1 MMAELGIDAG
11 LPQRILHVLT
21 ANQHRDGLTT
31 AEIRQALGLDERYNR
46 KINPKIYK
54 AIGVL
59 MGRGQIVRRTSP
71 DDKRLGIYSLPKPKE
86 ALVDSLDGSDD
97 LSDLDGSESQEFPPE
112 LPIECLAVI
121 EDSATAIVHSPPRE
135 LNLLEDKVDSFDGWN
150 ITPSP
155 QLFPSE
161 SGLYAFFSGISGK
174 CLYIGRTIDLLSR
187 CRCHPRWREI
197 VDGQECPYAAYKI
210 IDCGQLDETKQALA
224 YEEGL
229 MIGML
234 RPELNAA
241 SPLSERDVALNN
253 YRFGQI
259 ELAHWTQFVSKRHQP
274 YHPLM
279 LTDKGYVVL
288 KRIEPEKQ
296 WLRVL
301 YDRDYAHKM
310 ADDLAGQVDTFFT
323 LWELRDQDYEPVKS
337 SRTPTIEIVVND
349 SFKVRISISQK

>member
-11 LPQRILHVLT
+11 LPQRILNVLT

-31 AEIRQALGLDERYNR
+31 AEIRQALGVDERYNK
-46 KINPKIYK
+46 KINPKLYR
-54 AIGVL
+54 AIGIL

-71 DDKRLGIYSLPKPKE
+71 EDKRLGVYSLPKAEE
-86 ALVDSLDGSDD
+86 ALIDSLDGSEDGSDD
-97 LSDLDGSESQEFPPE
+97 LNDLDGLEGQES
-112 LPIECLAVI
+112 PIECLAVI
-121 EDSATAIVHSPPRE
+121 EDSATAIVHSPPEE
-135 LNLLEDKVDSFDGWN
+135 LNVLEARVDSFDGWD

-155 QLFPSE
+155 QLFPPK

-174 CLYIGRTIDLLSR
+174 CLYVGRTIDLFSR
-187 CRCHPRWREI
+187 CRCHPRWKEI
-197 VDGQECPYAAYKI
+197 TEKQECPYAAYKI

-229 MIGML
+229 MIGLL

-253 YRFGQI
+253 CRFGQT

-301 YDRDYAHKM
+301 YDRDYAHKW
-310 ADDLAGQVDTFFT
+310 ADDLVGQVDNFFSV
-323 LWELRDQDYEPVKS
+323 WELRKQGDGLVKS